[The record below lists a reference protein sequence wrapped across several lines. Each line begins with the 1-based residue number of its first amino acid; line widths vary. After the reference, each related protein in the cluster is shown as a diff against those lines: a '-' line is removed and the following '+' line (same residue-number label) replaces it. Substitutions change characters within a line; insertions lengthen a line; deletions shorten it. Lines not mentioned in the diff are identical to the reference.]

1 MNRGAMGSS
10 VPTGPVT
17 RLRMEVEVWRG
28 SIAESRHRIQ
38 AVVTD
43 AAGTLLA
50 STELPG
56 LVTSFRSAA
65 KPFQLLPL
73 IERGADQRL
82 GLTEEHLAIMAASHT
97 GSARHVELVRDLL
110 GRLGLGV
117 NALACGTHDPLDPAS
132 LKYVQSHPE
141 ERTALYNNCSGK
153 HAGMLAQCL
162 AEGWPVE
169 GYERPDHPLQQRVRE
184 TVAALCGVAAE
195 TLLVGIDGCNVPVF
209 GAPLHAMA
217 RSYARFAAA
226 SAAGDARDVALERI
240 RRAMMRYPAI
250 TGGAERFSTHLM
262 DAAGGTLVSKGG
274 AEGLECIGV
283 PSRGLGIVVKCEDG
297 RTRGVAPAVVA
308 LLQHLELLSG
318 EQAAALEPWARP
330 AVRNAVDKV
339 VGEMRVRFDAL
350 ASVVS

>member
-1 MNRGAMGSS
+1 MNRGAMGRS

-17 RLRMEVEVWRG
+17 RLRIDVEVWRG

-38 AVVTD
+38 AVVAD
-43 AAGTLLA
+43 AAGTVLE
-50 STELPG
+50 STEQPE

-82 GLTEEHLAIMAASHT
+82 GLTEQHLAIMAASHT
-97 GSARHVELVRDLL
+97 GAPQHLALVRDLL
-110 GRLGLGV
+110 GRLKLGV
-117 NALACGTHDPLDPAS
+117 NALACGSHDPLDSGS
-132 LKYVQSHPE
+132 LKYVQDHPE

-169 GYERPDHPLQQRVRE
+169 GYEKLDHPLQKRVRE
-184 TVAALCGVAAE
+184 TVAAMCGVAAE

-209 GAPLHAMA
+209 GAPLHVMA

-226 SAAGDARDVALERI
+226 SATGDAREAALERI
-240 RRAMMRYPAI
+240 RRAMMRYPVI
-250 TGGAERFSTHLM
+250 TGGAERFSTQLM
-262 DAAGGTLVSKGG
+262 EASGGTLVSKGG

-308 LLQHLELLSG
+308 LLQHLGALTS
-318 EQAAALEPWARP
+318 EQAEVLEPWARP
-330 AVRNAVDKV
+330 AVRNAVGKV
-339 VGEMRVRFDAL
+339 VGEVRAHFHAL
-350 ASVVS
+350 DSVVS